1 MTITITKQGDKTI
14 GILNGRLDTAASA
27 QFAIDMQPL
36 MDAASTHIVLD
47 CTKLQ
52 FIASSGLRLL
62 LSLRKETIAKG
73 GDVTI
78 VGATPE
84 VKQVFTITGFMS
96 LFIFA

>member
-14 GILNGRLDTAASA
+14 GVLDGRLDTAASA
-27 QFAIDMQPL
+27 LFAIDMQPL

-78 VGATPE
+78 TGATPE